1 MWRIR
6 KTWEGPSHPWIKY
19 RIEEEKKLIVEY
31 GLKNKRE
38 VWKAYTIA
46 RKIRHY
52 ARYLNAKKAAGF
64 DVSEEEKR
72 FLNKL
77 IRYGFIKEGSK
88 LSDVLHITV
97 RDILERRL
105 QTIVYRKGLARTIKQ
120 ARQLIVHGHI
130 MVGESVITSPGYLVK
145 RDEEDKVTYNI
156 YSPLS
161 DENHPLR
168 KAIRG
173 IKEVALSQETKA
185 TEEKKE

>member
-19 RIEEEKKLIVEY
+19 RIDEEKKLISEY

-46 RKIRHY
+46 RKIRY
-52 ARYLNAKKAAGF
+52 YSRYLNARKAAGF
-64 DVSEEEKR
+64 DISEEERK

-77 IRYGFIKEGSK
+77 VKYGFVKEGAN
-88 LSDVLHITV
+88 LSDVLHVTA
-97 RDILERRL
+97 RNILDRRL

-130 MVGESVITSPGYLVK
+130 MVGEKVITSPGYLVK
-145 RDEEDKVTYNI
+145 IDEEDRITYNI

-168 KAIRG
+168 RAIKG
-173 IKEVALSQETKA
+173 VKETSAV
-185 TEEKKE
+185 EEKKE